1 VCAAAHRLR
10 RLLLVPSQTFSR
22 RSIEPA
28 LAAVEVELPVD
39 DGEALVDLFGDLEHP
54 LPARLGLEGHA
65 AHWLGVRRKGRRL
78 PP

>member
-1 VCAAAHRLR
+1 VLAHRCDWEGSTI
-10 RLLLVPSQTFSR
+10 VAVH
-22 RSIEPA
+22 E
-28 LAAVEVELPVD
+28 LAGKAVEVELPVD